1 MRTLEH
7 VLFSC
12 LFAGE
17 LYAYIRTRSLLF
29 FIRGRK
35 FYAWIEHVLIF
46 FIRGRKF
53 YARMTYDY
61 FREKKKG
68 FENRVF
74 EIRKRGYTRRSVL
87 IYIYIYI
94 NIYKERKEGNTTP
107 HRG

>member
-35 FYAWIEHVLIF
+35 FYAWDRTRSHIF
-46 FIRGRKF
+46 FRGRKF
-53 YARMTYDY
+53 YACMTYDY
-61 FREKKKG
+61 DEVAKKG
-68 FENRVF
+68 
-74 EIRKRGYTRRSVL
+74 I
-87 IYIYIYI
+87 
-94 NIYKERKEGNTTP
+94 
-107 HRG
+107 